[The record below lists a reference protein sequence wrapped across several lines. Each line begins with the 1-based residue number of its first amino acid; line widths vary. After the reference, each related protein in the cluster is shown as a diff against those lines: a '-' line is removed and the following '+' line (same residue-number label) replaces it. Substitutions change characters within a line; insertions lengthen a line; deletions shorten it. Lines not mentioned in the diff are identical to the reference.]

1 MSPDINTASTTA
13 SPILELRTISN
24 SEGLAAFN
32 ALFKNNQEAAD
43 TAAAQLKTNWHKWET
58 AFDAQWFQATEINA
72 QILIGKKLAQELE
85 NAKIKVAVVIKKALD
100 GQQVNSPVTPP
111 QNSVSNEDAVAAFY
125 SIFKSQQ
132 IADKEVAKLVN
143 NWNKWASGF
152 GGNFFA
158 PDNYNA
164 QVIAGRIIASAIA
177 DKKTQVTNAIQ
188 QAIAGQ
194 QVNSFS
200 DTPTNDNSQPNND
213 NATLEKLELA
223 KDRIRVYKLFMKN
236 ALNLGAANG
245 KLVFLYQGVQKS
257 PYKQDIKQYPERL
270 KEKPDGANVISSGET
285 IVLKGSNKTVT
296 FTPYPQIGQ
305 IPPIDKESLDFLH
318 PDIKEACICIG
329 SFVDGQIKTHWLG
342 RNALNKGQ
350 FWSAT
355 KIFPILNIISKL
367 NSKFSD
373 SDIDNCLIKDQDKHK
388 KSYPVYDLA
397 VDVVSYGDAIA
408 TSNSVAAMFKRFET
422 RPGLELWVQK
432 ITGNN
437 TLEFRGSY
445 GEPAFIDNPQI
456 FDAKKGKVLL
466 SAAPPSSAGN
476 NLVTAYDLTRFIS
489 MLGWHHHLAPALRLP
504 GAQWHS
510 LESIVRAMGTDA
522 ARYTDLAIKVLGI
535 DGLIT
540 SPVIIS
546 KLGNGYSDS
555 NKRHEI
561 VYIAFVQFIDQIPKF
576 QGQPAKLRTFSIAL
590 RGASNNLAQLDSR
603 IATEVTE
610 IIRRLV
616 TEELA

>member
-24 SEGLAAFN
+24 NEGLAAFN
-32 ALFKNNQEAAD
+32 ALFKNNQQAAD
-43 TAAAQLKTNWHKWET
+43 TAAAQLKTHWNKWAT

-100 GQQVNSPVTPP
+100 GQQINSPVTPP
-111 QNSVSNEDAVAAFY
+111 QNPVSNEDAVVAFY

-132 IADKEVAKLVN
+132 IADKEVAKLVT
-143 NWNKWASGF
+143 NWNKWASAF
-152 GGNFFA
+152 GGQWLA
-158 PDNYNA
+158 PAPENA
-164 QVIAGRIIASAIA
+164 KILAGRIIAKAIA
-177 DKKTQVTNAIQ
+177 DKKTQVNNAIQ
-188 QAIAGQ
+188 QAIVGQ
-194 QVNSFS
+194 QINSFS
-200 DTPTNDNSQPNND
+200 DTPTNDNSTPSNGNNS
-213 NATLEKLELA
+213 LEKLELA
-223 KDRIRVYKLFMKN
+223 KDRTRVYKLFMKN

-257 PYKQDIKQYPERL
+257 PYKQHIKQYPERL
-270 KEKPDGANVISSGET
+270 TEKPDGANVISSGET

-296 FTPYPQIGQ
+296 FTPYPKIGQ
-305 IPPIDKESLDFLH
+305 IPSIDKSLDFLH

-355 KIFPILNIISKL
+355 KILPILNILSKI
-367 NSKFSD
+367 NSKFPD
-373 SDIDNCLIKDQDKHK
+373 SDIDNCLIKDQNKRK
-388 KSYPVYDLA
+388 KNYPVYDLA
-397 VDVVSYGDAIA
+397 VDVVSYGDAVA

-437 TLEFRGSY
+437 NLEFRGGY

-466 SAAPPSSAGN
+466 NAAAPTSAGN

-489 MLGWHHHLAPALRLP
+489 MLGWHPHLAPALRLP

-510 LESIVRAMGTDA
+510 LESIIRAMGTDA

-535 DGLIT
+535 DSLIS

-561 VYIAFVQFIDQIPKF
+561 VYIAFVQFIDQIPKL
-576 QGQPAKLRTFSIAL
+576 QGQPAKLRTLSIAL

-603 IATEVTE
+603 MATEVAE
-610 IIRRLV
+610 IMRRLV